1 MKNIKYIA
9 LLFLAVLSFS
19 SCEEVVDV
27 DLKTAPPRLVID
39 ASIDWIKG
47 TDGATQKI
55 KLTTTTGYFQ
65 SVIPVVSNATVF
77 VTNSSNTTF
86 TFTETLGTG
95 EYVCSDFQPVIGETY
110 VLTVIHNGQNYTA
123 TEKMTAVPDITRT
136 EQNDEGGFSND
147 ETEVKFFYNDNGQEN
162 NFYLSKFET
171 PHLPYP
177 DYDVMDDKFFQG
189 NEMFGLFTHE
199 DFKPGD
205 QLKISLLG
213 ISERY
218 YNYMYILIGIVEGA
232 GGGPFQTTPANVRGN
247 IVNQT
252 DRNNY
257 ALGYFRVA
265 ERTELI
271 YTIQ

>member
-9 LLFLAVLSFS
+9 LLFLSILCF

-27 DLKTAPPRLVID
+27 DLNTAPPRLVID

-47 TDGATQKI
+47 TDGASQKI

-65 SVIPVVSNATVF
+65 NIIPVVSNATVF
-77 VTNSSNTTF
+77 VTNSSNTVF
-86 TFTETLGTG
+86 TFTETAGTG
-95 EYVCSDFQPVIGETY
+95 EYFCSDFQPVIGETY
-110 VLTVIHNGQNYTA
+110 VLTVVHAGETYTA
-123 TEKMTAVPDITRT
+123 TEKMAAVPDITRT
-136 EQNDEGGFSND
+136 EQNNNGGFSGD
-147 ETEVKFFYNDNGQEN
+147 DIEVKFYYNDNGSED
-162 NFYLSKFET
+162 NFYLNKFET
-171 PHLPYP
+171 SRLPYP
-177 DYDVMDDKFFQG
+177 DYDVLDDEFFQG
-189 NEMFGLFTHE
+189 NEMFGIFSHE

-213 ISERY
+213 ISQRY
-218 YNYMYILIGIVEGA
+218 YNYMFILIGITEGA

-252 DRNNY
+252 NSGNY

-265 ERTELI
+265 ERVETI
-271 YTIQ
+271 YTVQ